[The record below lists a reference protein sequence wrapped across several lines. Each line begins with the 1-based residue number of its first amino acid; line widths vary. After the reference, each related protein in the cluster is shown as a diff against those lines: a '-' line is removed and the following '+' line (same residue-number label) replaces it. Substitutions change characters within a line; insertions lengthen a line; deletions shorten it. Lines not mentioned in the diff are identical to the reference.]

1 MELLGWSSA
10 WVWELCSNSLGRA
23 KRDKVVALGGSEGLL
38 DWEGRA
44 VCALRPVVFLGSA
57 ELCRPAGSSQPAAK
71 LS

>member
-1 MELLGWSSA
+1 MELLDWSSA
-10 WVWELCSNSLGRA
+10 WVWELCSNSLGST
-23 KRDKVVALGGSEGLL
+23 KKDKVMAGGSEGLL

-57 ELCRPAGSSQPAAK
+57 ELCRPAGSSQPAAE

>member
-23 KRDKVVALGGSEGLL
+23 KRDKVMAGGSEGLL

-57 ELCRPAGSSQPAAK
+57 ELCRSAGSSQPAAE